1 LQYQWHGIAD
11 NEIAPEMA
19 RQVRLHGSK
28 ELAPAAL
35 EPHEMR
41 PGGVAAPLG
50 SAAAMVTPV
59 PRIFRGLVF

>member
-1 LQYQWHGIAD
+1 MS
-11 NEIAPEMA
+11 PEMA

-35 EPHEMR
+35 EQVEIDR
-41 PGGVAAPLG
+41 GGVAAPLG
-50 SAAAMVTPV
+50 SAAGAVTPV